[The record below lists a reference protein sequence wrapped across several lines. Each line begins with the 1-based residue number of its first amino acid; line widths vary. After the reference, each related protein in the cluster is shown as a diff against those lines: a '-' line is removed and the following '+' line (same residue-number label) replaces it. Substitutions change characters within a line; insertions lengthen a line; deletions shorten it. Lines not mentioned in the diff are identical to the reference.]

1 MIAKH
6 KNLKESWVSL
16 IIPSFN
22 GKELLFSNLPKVIK
36 VKNNPGNKIKEII
49 VVDDG
54 STDGS
59 GNFVKTE
66 FPEIK
71 TIIHKKNRGF
81 SAAVN
86 TGVRTASQPIVV
98 LLNNDVFPDP
108 SFLEKVLP
116 LFFKNPDLFA
126 VSFHEKGYGWAGA
139 RFENGYVNH
148 FPGEES
154 KNTHET
160 FYVNAGGAA
169 YRRDI
174 WLKLGGMDEKLYTPF
189 YWEDVDIS
197 YVALKR
203 GYTLYWQPKAY
214 VSPNLSAT
222 VSKLPKRKVLR
233 IQERNQLLFIWKNI
247 TSPNLFRKHLAGL
260 LARLGKHPGYLVIVI
275 MALSKLKAVIK
286 GRKKEK
292 KESKVS
298 DEAIFAKFKNG

>member
-1 MIAKH
+1 MIAKQ
-6 KNLKESWVSL
+6 NNIKENGVSL
-16 IIPSFN
+16 IIPNFN
-22 GKELLFSNLPKVIK
+22 GKELLLLNLPKVIK
-36 VKNNPGNKIKEII
+36 AKNNPVNKIKEII
-49 VVDDG
+49 MVDDG

-59 GNFVKTE
+59 GNFVKTK

-98 LLNNDVFPDP
+98 LLNNDVFPEP

-116 LFFKNPDLFA
+116 LFLKNPNLFA

-139 RFENGYVNH
+139 RFENGYVIH
-148 FPGEES
+148 FPGKETE
-154 KNTHET
+154 KKYET

-169 YRRDI
+169 YRRDM

-197 YVALKR
+197 YAALKR
-203 GYTLYWQPKAY
+203 GYTLYWQPGAY

-222 VSKLPKRKVLR
+222 VSKLPRRKVSR

-247 TSPNLFRKHLAGL
+247 TSPNFFRRHLAGL
-260 LARLGKHPGYLVIVI
+260 LARLGKHPGYLVIVV
-275 MALSKLKAVIK
+275 MALSKIKVVIK
-286 GRKKEK
+286 SRKKEK

-298 DEAIFAKFKNG
+298 DEAIFDKFKND